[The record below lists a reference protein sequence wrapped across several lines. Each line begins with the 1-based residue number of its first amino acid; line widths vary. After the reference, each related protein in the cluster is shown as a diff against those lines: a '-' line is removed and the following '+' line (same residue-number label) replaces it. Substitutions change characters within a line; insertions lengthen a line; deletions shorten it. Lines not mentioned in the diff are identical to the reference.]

1 MENNDLI
8 QVLWVE
14 DDPNVIKTY
23 PIKAENF
30 GLQLVQ
36 FDCWDDAKAA
46 LESDFVKWSAVILD
60 AKCKYH
66 RDSND
71 NAIEFLREA
80 LDDISTIC
88 EKKGRII
95 PWYVLTGGSET
106 EVSDS
111 INDKRLKWDSD
122 WTDNQHKKY
131 YSKNVDNEA
140 LYERIKAHAQKS
152 SRIQIQ
158 EIYRDIYEQLLK
170 FNADVCEDILT
181 ILEAIHFPGSHPD
194 FNPKYFYNPLRKA
207 LEQIFRSLGKV
218 GIIPNTFFQNGNV
231 NLNQCFMFVIGNP
244 AEKLRYKHVG
254 GGITPGHIRDM
265 MSLIYN
271 LGNASSHSFESSHP
285 TELSDDEIQNYDN
298 QIRNTGSDSRL
309 LVFSIAL
316 QFCEILQWMNNYIKN
331 HPDKEENRKKW
342 VKLDGTENTLE
353 DKDESIGFVE
363 IHEGNY
369 LGGKPISTSSAVVS
383 TNKKLIEG
391 VFFEGNII
399 EVKNQHGT
407 FLNIQCEQCTYP
419 LQIKS
424 KRTKVKVNDR
434 VVFRAVVEPNKN
446 DPNKKYWFA
455 DDVFLKEKTPSTLNF
470 V

>member
-1 MENNDLI
+1 MENDDLI

-14 DDPNVIKTY
+14 DDPNVTKTF
-23 PIKAENF
+23 PIKAETF
-30 GLQLVQ
+30 GLHL
-36 FDCWDDAKAA
+36 DPYSCWDDAKAA
-46 LESDFVKWSAVILD
+46 LESDFNSWSAIILD

-66 RDSND
+66 RDSAD
-71 NAIEFLREA
+71 NAVEFLREA

-122 WTDNQHKKY
+122 WTDEQHKKY

-152 SRIQIQ
+152 CRIQIQ
-158 EIYRDIYEQLLK
+158 EMYRDVYEQLLK

-181 ILEAIHFPGSHPD
+181 IIEAIHFPNSHHD

-218 GIIPNTFFQNGNV
+218 GIIPDTFFPNGIV
-231 NLNQCFMFVIGNP
+231 NINQCFMFVIGNP
-244 AEKLRYKHVG
+244 AEKLGYKHGG
-254 GGITPGHIRDM
+254 GGITSGHIQDM

-271 LGNASSHSFESSHP
+271 LGNTSSHSFESSHP

-298 QIRNTGSDSRL
+298 HIKTIGGNSKL
-309 LVFSIAL
+309 LIFSIAL

-342 VKLDGTENTLE
+342 IKLGKTENVNNAI
-353 DKDESIGFVE
+353 DQDENIDTSHV
-363 IHEGNY
+363 N
-369 LGGKPISTSSAVVS
+369 ISTSKVLVPE
-383 TNKKLIEG
+383 NY
-391 VFFEGNII
+391 FEGRIV

-407 FLNIQCEQCTYP
+407 FLNIQCEQCNYP

-424 KRTKVKVNDR
+424 KRTKLKVNDM

-446 DPNKKYWFA
+446 NPNKKYWFA
-455 DDVFLKEKTPSTLNF
+455 DGVFLKEKASNPNF

>member
-36 FDCWDDAKAA
+36 YPCWDDAKAA
-46 LESDFVKWSAVILD
+46 LEDDFDKWSAIILD
-60 AKCKYH
+60 AKCKFH
-66 RDSND
+66 RDSSD
-71 NAIEFLREA
+71 SAIVFLREA
-80 LDDISTIC
+80 LKDISTKC
-88 EKKGRII
+88 KEKNRII
-95 PWYVLTGGSET
+95 PWYILTGGDEN
-106 EVSDS
+106 EVSEC
-111 INDKRLKWDSD
+111 INEDRLKWDSD
-122 WTDNQHKKY
+122 WTDKQHKKY

-152 SRIQIQ
+152 CRIQIQ
-158 EIYRDIYEQLLK
+158 EMYRDIYEQLLE

-181 ILEAIHFPGSHPD
+181 IIEAIHFPNFHQD

-218 GIIPNTFFQNGNV
+218 GIIPDTFFPNGIV
-231 NLNQCFMFVIGNP
+231 NINQCFMFVIGNP
-244 AEKLRYKHVG
+244 AEKLGYKHGG
-254 GGITPGHIRDM
+254 GGITSGHIQDM

-271 LGNASSHSFESSHP
+271 LGNTSSHSFESSHP

-298 QIRNTGSDSRL
+298 QIKNTGGNSKL
-309 LVFSIAL
+309 LIFSIAL
-316 QFCEILQWMNNYIKN
+316 QFCEILQWMNNYIKT

-342 VKLDGTENTLE
+342 VKLGKTEDVNKAIDQNENIDTLH
-353 DKDESIGFVE
+353 VT
-363 IHEGNY
+363 
-369 LGGKPISTSSAVVS
+369 ISTSKVLVPV
-383 TNKKLIEG
+383 KK
-391 VFFEGNII
+391 
-399 EVKNQHGT
+399 QHGT
-407 FLNIQCEQCTYP
+407 FLNIQCEQCNYP

-424 KRTKVKVNDR
+424 KRTKIKVNDI

-455 DDVFLKEKTPSTLNF
+455 DGVLLKEKASNPNF